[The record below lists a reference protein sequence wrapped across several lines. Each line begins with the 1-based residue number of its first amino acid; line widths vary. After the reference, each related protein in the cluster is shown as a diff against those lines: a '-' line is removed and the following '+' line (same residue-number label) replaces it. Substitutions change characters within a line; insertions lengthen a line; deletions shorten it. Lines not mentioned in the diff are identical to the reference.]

1 MNVNGLIILLLWIK
15 QKLCVTLRQCGPFN
29 FDPQAT
35 LQEHDDLRA
44 TSNKMSQDQK
54 LNKKRFRFTS
64 SLHKEQ
70 IHEIRKKQTAKIS
83 ECEK

>member
-1 MNVNGLIILLLWIK
+1 MSAYLRLAMSVNVSIILLMWIK
-15 QKLCVTLRQCGPFN
+15 RKLCVTVRQRGPITFDLR
-29 FDPQAT
+29 AT

-70 IHEIRKKQTAKIS
+70 INKI
-83 ECEK
+83 